1 MQNRRATAIAS
12 ALLAASIGLGAPG
25 AQADLQVTSK
35 APPSFD
41 KSAFEASAH
50 QALKGK
56 VMGYSFL
63 IMKDGK
69 LVTEGAGGNARNAA
83 DGLKPMTTST
93 PQNLGSLFKF
103 ISGVSMLHILE
114 HPPAGSAG
122 GQGAFAA
129 RLDAPVALL
138 YPQIWQNAIK
148 TPAIRTLTFRQLLQ
162 HKSGFRGC
170 SDPIGCFGKAFDPAL
185 IGQRDYENINF
196 ALTGYMIGV
205 YTKPD
210 ILKNTNA
217 IANSTPV
224 AEKDRVFTIASGLQM
239 DSFINDK
246 VFKLLPGKVSASCDA
261 ANEYK
266 NTGAYSYKSA
276 ADKSNG
282 IITSRMQS
290 GKPCSGAG
298 GYWMSIR
305 DFANFAAHA
314 LHSNKL
320 ISAQARKLLYNDQMA
335 PDDRLVWSFTK
346 SNAWI
351 KDNFGMNTIIYS
363 GGDQPYAGGQ
373 GAHTAILRLPLGYEV
388 LVFANSDELGSSSLA
403 NIGIAAFK
411 AGMEHNF

>member
-1 MQNRRATAIAS
+1 MQSHRATAIAS
-12 ALLAASIGLGAPG
+12 VLLAASIGLGAPG
-25 AQADLQVTSK
+25 AQADLQLTSK
-35 APPSFD
+35 TPPSFD
-41 KSAFEASAH
+41 KSAFDASAH

-69 LVTEGAGGNARNAA
+69 LVSEGAGGYARNQA
-83 DGLKPMTTST
+83 DGLKAMTTST

-103 ISGVSMLHILE
+103 ISGISMLHILE
-114 HPPAGSAG
+114 QPPAGSAG
-122 GQGAFAA
+122 GQGSFAA
-129 RLDAPVALL
+129 RLDAPAALL

-148 TPAIRTLTFRQLLQ
+148 TPAIRTITFRQLLQ

-170 SDPIGCFGKAFDPAL
+170 SDPMACFSGAFDPGL

-210 ILKNTNA
+210 ILKNTNM

-246 VFKLLPGKVSASCDA
+246 LFKLVQGKISASCDA

-266 NTGAYSYKSA
+266 NTGAYSYTSA
-276 ADKSNG
+276 SDKSNG
-282 IITSRMQS
+282 IITSRMAS
-290 GKPCSGAG
+290 GKPCVGSG

-314 LHSNKL
+314 LHSNKI
-320 ISAQARKLLYNDQMA
+320 ISASTRKLLYNDQMA

-346 SNAWI
+346 SNSWI
-351 KDNFGMNTIIYS
+351 KTNFGMNTIIYS
-363 GGDQPYAGGQ
+363 GGDQPYGGGQ
-373 GAHTAILRLPLGYEV
+373 GAHTAIVRLPLGYEV
-388 LVFANSDELGSSSLA
+388 LVFANSDDLGSSSLA

>member
-1 MQNRRATAIAS
+1 M
-12 ALLAASIGLGAPG
+12 LAASIGLSAFSAGADM
-25 AQADLQVTSK
+25 QLTSK
-35 APPSFD
+35 TPPSFD
-41 KSAFEASAH
+41 KSAFEESAH

-69 LVTEGAGGNARNAA
+69 LVSEGAGGKARNRA
-83 DGLKPMTTST
+83 DGFKLMTTST

-103 ISGVSMLHILE
+103 ISGVTMLHILE
-114 HPPAGSAG
+114 RPPAGSAG
-122 GQGAFAA
+122 GQGSFAS

-138 YPQIWQNAIK
+138 YPQIWQDAIE
-148 TPAIRTLTFRQLLQ
+148 TPAISTITFRQLLQ

-170 SDPIGCFGKAFDPAL
+170 DDPMECFSGDFDADL
-185 IGQRDYENINF
+185 IGDRDYENINF
-196 ALTGYMIGV
+196 SLTGYMIGV

-210 ILKNTNA
+210 LLTSANA

-224 AEKDRVFTIASGLQM
+224 AEKHKVFTIASGQQM
-239 DSFINDK
+239 DSFVNDT

-266 NTGAYSYKSA
+266 NTGAYAYKSA
-276 ADKSNG
+276 SDKGKG
-282 IITSRMQS
+282 IITSRVES
-290 GKPCSGAG
+290 GKPCIGAG

-320 ISAQARKLLYNDQMA
+320 ISAQTRKMLYNDQMA
-335 PDDRLVWSFTK
+335 PDDRMVWSFTK
-346 SNAWI
+346 TDNWI
-351 KDNFGMNTIIYS
+351 KTNFGMNTIVYS
-363 GGDQPYAGGQ
+363 GGDQNYGGGQ
-373 GAHTAILRLPLGYEV
+373 AAHTAIVRLPLGYEV

-411 AGMEHNF
+411 AGMADNF

>member
-1 MQNRRATAIAS
+1 MRVTAVAS
-12 ALLAASIGLGAPG
+12 ALLAASLGAFS
-25 AQADLQVTSK
+25 ASADMQITSK
-35 APPSFD
+35 TPPSFD
-41 KSAFEASAH
+41 KSAFEQSAH

-69 LVTEGAGGNARNAA
+69 LVAEGAGGNARNKA

-114 HPPAGSAG
+114 TPPAGSAG
-122 GQGAFAA
+122 GQGSFAS
-129 RLDAPVALL
+129 RLDAPAALL
-138 YPQIWQNAIK
+138 YPQIWQNAIE
-148 TPAIRTLTFRQLLQ
+148 TPAIRTITFRQLLQ
-162 HKSGFRGC
+162 HRSGFRCG
-170 SDPIGCFGKAFDPAL
+170 DPMDCFSGAFDASL
-185 IGQRDYENINF
+185 IGKRKYENINF
-196 ALTGYMIGV
+196 QLTGYLIGV
-205 YTKPD
+205 YTKSS
-210 ILKNTNA
+210 ILTNTNA

-224 AEKDRVFTIASGLQM
+224 AERDNVFKVASGLQM

-246 VFKLLPGKVSASCDA
+246 VFKLVPGKISASCDA

-266 NTGAYSYKSA
+266 NTGAYAYKSA
-276 ADKSNG
+276 ADKSKG
-282 IITSRMQS
+282 IITSRMAE
-290 GKPCSGAG
+290 GKPCLGSG

-314 LHSNKL
+314 LHSNKI
-320 ISAQARKLLYNDQMA
+320 ISASTRKMLYNDQMA

-351 KDNFGMNTIIYS
+351 KDNFGMTTIVYS
-363 GGDQPYAGGQ
+363 GGDQNYGGGQ
-373 GAHTAILRLPLGYEV
+373 AAHTAIVRLPLGYEV

-411 AGMEHNF
+411 AGMADNF

>member
-12 ALLAASIGLGAPG
+12 ALLAASIGLGAPS

-83 DGLKPMTTST
+83 DGLKAMTTST

-114 HPPAGSAG
+114 KPPAGSAG

-170 SDPIGCFGKAFDPAL
+170 SDPMSCFGKAFDPAL

-246 VFKLLPGKVSASCDA
+246 VFKRLPGKVSASCDA

-346 SNAWI
+346 SNTWI

-363 GGDQPYAGGQ
+363 GGDQPYGGGQ
-373 GAHTAILRLPLGYEV
+373 GAHTAIVRLPLGYEV